1 VGEDVR
7 ATAFEKF
14 TPGGVVAWQ
23 RPFRWGKRGMSGT
36 ATLAFH
42 GRVPSNYEWG
52 ANGIHHGTFRFEQG
66 NPELTPEWTAE
77 GRCQLKRT
85 VSNRGWGWR
94 ADGFA
99 ALHRGFISLTP
110 SARFAPISHAGLI
123 YRFEANDAFRTGMEA
138 TLTRTQDRQTW
149 EAVGSVLGQWDLHTG
164 LGLPFTTP
172 TQLLI
177 SWEGRTGKGSAL
189 EVTARAIAS
198 ATLTAR
204 NESSTPGAFLAD
216 LSLNQ
221 TMRMGTWSLHVHN
234 VLNTAWLDHISAYR
248 ALGLVAQG
256 RWVELRF
263 SASLKQNQK
272 STLK

>member
-1 VGEDVR
+1 
-7 ATAFEKF
+7 
-14 TPGGVVAWQ
+14 
-23 RPFRWGKRGMSGT
+23 
-36 ATLAFH
+36 
-42 GRVPSNYEWG
+42 
-52 ANGIHHGTFRFEQG
+52 
-66 NPELTPEWTAE
+66 
-77 GRCQLKRT
+77 
-85 VSNRGWGWR
+85 
-94 ADGFA
+94 
-99 ALHRGFISLTP
+99 LTP

-138 TLTRTQDRQTW
+138 TLTRTQDRHTW
-149 EAVGSVLGQWDLHTG
+149 EAAGSVLGQWDLRTG

-172 TQLLI
+172 SQLLI

-189 EVTARAIAS
+189 KATARAIAP

-204 NESSTPGAFLAD
+204 NESSTPGALLAD

-221 TMRMGTWSLHVHN
+221 TMRTGTWSLHVHN